1 MLYNSVSLV
10 MLTIVMTTVLS
21 KTSAQEKSASQEV
34 EAATERLIQAML
46 KPTAAALNQLASDK
60 LSYGHSSGAVETKEQ
75 FVLTLLSGASVFEE
89 IQLSDQTVDVQ
100 ENTAIVRHVLSAKTN
115 DPGKGPADIR
125 IGIMLIWVKS
135 DGSWQLFARQA
146 FKL

>member
-135 DGSWQLFARQA
+135 DGNWQLLARQA